1 MLAENPAGKGLA
13 LTYRR
18 AGQGMSRLS
27 IDCSPSK
34 TSFVNPGT
42 ANNSSLIE
50 IEQEEREYERN
61 SVEV

>member
-1 MLAENPAGKGLA
+1 
-13 LTYRR
+13 
-18 AGQGMSRLS
+18 MSRLS